1 MRRPTG
7 RSGASE
13 AWPAGGESEGG
24 LLEELGKGET
34 WCLKILSSCLGT
46 ECERRLKKSL
56 SRFLGV
62 LSLVEGDG

>member
-34 WCLKILSSCLGT
+34 WCLKILSSCLGAG
-46 ECERRLKKSL
+46 CERRLKKSL
-56 SRFLGV
+56 SRFLGA